1 MSDIPAM
8 KKIIIRGVLFF
19 AYSFAA
25 FVNLAFLPGTYDFW
39 SCGLAVTFA
48 IAVVFFTGRASFFV
62 LFPVF
67 AWSFVAP
74 IAALSS
80 LARSVEGSWEQSV
93 SSVVSIILSYN
104 PLHGFELV
112 IPVVAASI
120 SLILMM
126 RWMKRRAK
134 LEA

>member
-1 MSDIPAM
+1 MNDITPM
-8 KKIIIRGVLFF
+8 KKIIIRIALFVI
-19 AYSFAA
+19 YSFAA
-25 FVNLAFLPGTYDFW
+25 FVNLAFLPGSYDLW

-48 IAVVFFTGRASFFV
+48 IATVFFTGRASFFV

-80 LARSVEGSWEQSV
+80 LARSVEGSWEQSLSSMV
-93 SSVVSIILSYN
+93 STILTYN

-112 IPVVAASI
+112 IPVMAASI

-126 RWMKRRAK
+126 RWMKRRGK
-134 LEA
+134 LET